1 MADFSEDGD
10 SCSITRYYIN
20 TNYTD
25 TERPK
30 LSIDFNQ
37 KVKHYFGNPISG
49 MCLNQEDKELF
60 FAVPT
65 QETIFIN
72 RYDDD
77 TIDDYRAYAGN
88 EDEWY
93 P

>member
-1 MADFSEDGD
+1 
-10 SCSITRYYIN
+10 
-20 TNYTD
+20 
-25 TERPK
+25 
-30 LSIDFNQ
+30 
-37 KVKHYFGNPISG
+37 